1 MFDIFLKIIPVIL
14 ILLLGYVLKRLNI
27 LKKDDGDL
35 FLKLV
40 FYVAL
45 PALIILS
52 LAKIDLQADFIFLP
66 LAAALVIFAI
76 SGVAFLGGK
85 WLNLPPPTFGAF
97 LVGSTI
103 MNIGFALPFF
113 IAAYGEEGLAR
124 VSLFDFGNGLLVFTF
139 VYFLACKYGTNGSN
153 QRMMLNKLLVSPP
166 IWALLI
172 GITLNLTSTSIPP
185 LANNFLE
192 LVGGLTTPLIMLALG
207 VYFSPKLVRATPVFV
222 ATFIRMAG
230 GLAAGYIVV
239 QLFGLEG
246 LNRLIVLIG
255 AAAPVGYNTLTFSSL
270 ENLDKE
276 LAANL
281 VSFSILIGVIFL
293 PILILI
299 LS

>member
-1 MFDIFLKIIPVIL
+1 MSDIFLKIIPVIL

-27 LKKDDGDL
+27 LKKEDGDL

-40 FYVAL
+40 FYIAL

-52 LAKIDLQADFIFLP
+52 LAKIDLQVDFVFLP
-66 LAAALVIFAI
+66 ISAALVIFTI
-76 SGVAFLGGK
+76 SGVAFLVGK
-85 WLNLPPPTFGAF
+85 LLKLPTPTFGAF
-97 LVGSTI
+97 LVGATI

-124 VSLFDFGNGLLVFTF
+124 VSLFDFGNGLLTFTF
-139 VYFLACKYGTNGSN
+139 VYFLACKYGVNNSS
-153 QRMMLNKLLVSPP
+153 QKAMAKKILVSPP
-166 IWALLI
+166 IWALFI
-172 GITLNLTSTSIPP
+172 GIIINLTNTSIPL
-185 LANNFLE
+185 LANTFLQ
-192 LVGGLTTPLIMLALG
+192 LVGGLTIPLIMLALG
-207 VYFSPKLVRATPVFV
+207 VYFSPKLVSVTPIFV
-222 ATFIRMAG
+222 ATFIRMVG
-230 GLAAGYIVV
+230 GLAVGFIVV

-270 ENLDKE
+270 EKLDKE
-276 LAANL
+276 FAANL

-293 PILILI
+293 PVLILV